1 MNDKSA
7 ASNAVFFGA
16 IALVGVVFVAAI
28 IGTTLYTEAKR
39 PEAKPVVTYEQAGT
53 GGPYRKMQ

>member
-7 ASNAVFFGA
+7 ASNAVIFGA

-28 IGTTLYTEAKR
+28 VGTTLYSEAKR
-39 PEAKPVVTYEQAGT
+39 PEARPIVTYEQMGT
-53 GGPYRKMQ
+53 GGVYRK